1 MPDTKLLIEH
11 GQLLKPYARPWRPDG
26 WGPAPPGW
34 TAADD
39 EWIENRAT
47 ELMDGWRKTLEAE
60 PVPAIA
66 RNQARQERGELLQAE
81 RKPWPGWVPTNPR
94 TDPRI
99 TRAYRELF
107 KAMNTHIEPP
117 LTPNKIEHV
126 EVTWPPDG
134 YYVFA
139 NGKMQAV
146 NGE

>member
-1 MPDTKLLIEH
+1 MTIILLIEH

-39 EWIENRAT
+39 EWIEQRTA
-47 ELMDGWRKTLEAE
+47 ELMDGWRKVLEKE
-60 PVPAIA
+60 PVLAIA
-66 RNQARQERGELLQAE
+66 KQQARQERGELLQAE

-94 TDPRI
+94 ADRRI

-107 KAMNTHIEPP
+107 KAMNG
-117 LTPNKIEHV
+117 NGAKV
-126 EVTWPPDG
+126 KWPPDG